1 MRGGGVVCR
10 WRWGGSERGVGV
22 WCVGGGGEE
31 VSEGW
36 GCGV

>member
-1 MRGGGVVCR
+1 MGVWCVGGGGEEVSECGGVVCI
-10 WRWGGSERGVGV
+10 
-22 WCVGGGGEE
+22 GGGGEE